1 MCDNCGCGHV
11 ESFKVIPMQDTPAE
25 GGGASKAGHA
35 HEHPGH
41 THWHDHGDG
50 GHSHGHE
57 SHSHPHEHEGHTH
70 SHEHGEHSHTH
81 NHGQSHDHSQAH
93 SHTVPVHLPLL
104 AKNDR
109 LAERNRGYLKA
120 KGVFAVNI
128 VSSPGSGKTTFV
140 AKTLEAIAGKIS
152 AAVIVGD
159 LETANDAARLR
170 DKGAPVVQ
178 VTTGTVCHLD
188 AEMIAHGMEH
198 LDMNGKGLLIIE
210 NVGNLVCPA
219 SYDLGEAMRVVLIS
233 VTEGEDKPLKYPP
246 IFHNAQIV
254 IISKID
260 LLAATGF
267 DIAAARQSIRAVS
280 PNATILEVSAR
291 TGEGMDQWI
300 SLLAKMTETG
310 A

>member
-1 MCDNCGCGHV
+1 MCENCGCGHV
-11 ESFKVIPMQDTPAE
+11 ESFNVIPMQDPPAT
-25 GGGASKAGHA
+25 GAPGH
-35 HEHPGH
+35 GH
-41 THWHDHGDG
+41 THEHHGQFHTHEHGD
-50 GHSHGHE
+50 
-57 SHSHPHEHEGHTH
+57 HPHEH
-70 SHEHGEHSHTH
+70 
-81 NHGQSHDHSQAH
+81 SHDHSHGH

-120 KGVFAVNI
+120 KGVFAINV

-140 AKTLEAIAGKIS
+140 ARTLELIAGKLP

-188 AEMIAHGMEH
+188 AEMIARGIDH
-198 LDMNGKGLLIIE
+198 LDMDGKRLLIIE

-246 IFHNAQIV
+246 IFRDAQLV
-254 IISKID
+254 VISKMD

-267 DIAAARQSIRAVS
+267 DLDAARRNIQAVA
-280 PNATILEVSAR
+280 PDAAILEVSAR
-291 TGEGMDQWI
+291 SGQGLEEWI
-300 SLLAKMTETG
+300 ALLTKKAAPLK
-310 A
+310 

>member
-1 MCDNCGCGHV
+1 M
-11 ESFKVIPMQDTPAE
+11 
-25 GGGASKAGHA
+25 
-35 HEHPGH
+35 
-41 THWHDHGDG
+41 
-50 GHSHGHE
+50 
-57 SHSHPHEHEGHTH
+57 
-70 SHEHGEHSHTH
+70 
-81 NHGQSHDHSQAH
+81 
-93 SHTVPVHLPLL
+93 HLPLL

-140 AKTLEAIAGKIS
+140 AKTLEMIAGKIP

-188 AEMIAHGMEH
+188 AEMIANGIDH
-198 LDMNGKGLLIIE
+198 LEMNGKRLLIIE

-246 IFHNAQIV
+246 IFRGAHLVIV
-254 IISKID
+254 SKID

-267 DIAAARQSIRAVS
+267 DLAAARRSIQAVA
-280 PNATILEVSAR
+280 PEATILEVSAR
-291 TGEGMDQWI
+291 TGDGMDAWI
-300 SLLAKMTETG
+300 SLLSEEAGK
-310 A
+310 ALH